1 MGYAEAGVVVGRY
14 PGRFK
19 PEPPAPPPSPHHHHH
34 RADVPDL
41 HIDHGGDDD
50 GNGDDDDEAATGDVL
65 RASRHHVH
73 RHHRFLMTCPLP
85 LPPCCLQW
93 ASIIIAASDFVA
105 STPTCHP
112 VCLNTSH
119 RIANSR
125 LSSTFVVICGEALHH
140 GWSRRRQHPLLSL
153 ISISIPNT
161 YPSPQKGSP
170 QKPSET
176 PNPQPTPEAFK
187 PKPCG

>member
-50 GNGDDDDEAATGDVL
+50 GNGDDDDDELRLVMYVL

-85 LPPCCLQW
+85 SPPCCLQW

-105 STPTCHP
+105 STPNLP
-112 VCLNTSH
+112 PCL
-119 RIANSR
+119 
-125 LSSTFVVICGEALHH
+125 
-140 GWSRRRQHPLLSL
+140 
-153 ISISIPNT
+153 
-161 YPSPQKGSP
+161 
-170 QKPSET
+170 
-176 PNPQPTPEAFK
+176 
-187 PKPCG
+187 PKYES